1 MRNLFWCFLIIGFVL
16 NIGVSAQTALDPTFG
31 PGGSSFPS
39 FNGRAYAHDM
49 AIQPD
54 NKIILVSSCG
64 TLEITHVPFC
74 LVRVN
79 EDGSSDTTF
88 KGGYPYSSS
97 WGVYTLFEPTYDGA
111 AEGVVVQPDG
121 KVVAVGFG
129 PGGKVTLVRYNSNGT
144 LDSTFGSGGIV
155 LSFNGH
161 AEKAALQPDGKIAI
175 VGTIGNEMF
184 VARYLSNGTPDSSF
198 GGGGFA
204 AVPVKGGASG
214 RSLAIQP
221 DGKIVAGGLGGG
233 SYLLARFNPDG
244 SPDGTWDGDGVKT
257 IPIDAAGDDFDY
269 FEGLGIR
276 SVGIQPD
283 GRVVAVGHKNII
295 FSFNS
300 DGSPDM
306 GFDGDGSRS
315 VLSGTDKETYSL
327 TISGDGKITV
337 VGTAIANQPNGPF
350 PVPQPPFL
358 YYTARYNPDGTPD
371 LTFGSGG
378 YFNISL
384 GMTSGAIA
392 VAPDPIGR
400 IVIAGVS
407 ASGLP
412 SLPWLTLIFSA
423 ARILGPPVAVGISG
437 RVTDSNGSPIRGAI
451 VKTDVGGAPI
461 IARTSPFGYYSLPG
475 VLTGQTYS
483 LSVSAKGHR
492 ISGQSVY
499 VNNQFVTVDFVAQ

>member
-1 MRNLFWCFLIIGFVL
+1 
-16 NIGVSAQTALDPTFG
+16 
-31 PGGSSFPS
+31 
-39 FNGRAYAHDM
+39 M

-54 NKIILVSSCG
+54 NKIILISSCG
-64 TLEITHVPFC
+64 TLEIAHVPFC

-88 KGGYPYSSS
+88 KAGYPYTSS
-97 WGVYTLFEPTYDGA
+97 WGVYTLFEPTYHGA

-121 KVVAVGFG
+121 RVVAVGFG
-129 PGGKVTLVRYNSNGT
+129 PGGKVALIRYNSNGS
-144 LDSTFGSGGIV
+144 LDNTFGAGGIV
-155 LSFNGH
+155 LGFNGI
-161 AEKAALQPDGKIAI
+161 AEKAALQPDGKIVI
-175 VGTIGNEMF
+175 VGTAESEMF

-204 AVPVKGGASG
+204 AVPVKGSEG
-214 RSLAIQP
+214 RSLALQP
-221 DGKIVAGGLGGG
+221 DGKIVAGGLSGG
-233 SYLLARFNPDG
+233 SYLLARFNSDG

-257 IPIDAAGDDFDY
+257 IPIDAAGTSIDL

-327 TISGDGKITV
+327 TISADGRITV

-358 YYTARYNPDGTPD
+358 YYTARYNSDGSPDA
-371 LTFGSGG
+371 TFGNGG
-378 YFNISL
+378 YFNITL
-384 GMTSGAIA
+384 EMNSGAIA

-412 SLPWLTLIFSA
+412 SLPWLTLVFSA
-423 ARILGPPVAVGISG
+423 ARILGPPVAVAISG
-437 RVTDSNGSPIRGAI
+437 RVTDSNGSPVRGAI
-451 VKTDVGGAPI
+451 VKTDVNGTI
-461 IARTSPFGYYSLPG
+461 ITARTNPFGYYNLAG

-499 VNNQFVTVDFVAQ
+499 VNNQFVTVDFIAQ

>member
-1 MRNLFWCFLIIGFVL
+1 MKNLLWCLLITGFVL
-16 NIGVSAQTALDPTFG
+16 SSGVSAQTALDPTFG
-31 PGGSSFPS
+31 GGSTFPS

-64 TLEITHVPFC
+64 TLEIARVPFC

-79 EDGSSDTTF
+79 EDGSSDPTF
-88 KGGYPYSSS
+88 KDGYPYPSS
-97 WGVYTLFEPTYDGA
+97 WGVYTLFEPTYQGN

-121 KVVAVGFG
+121 KVVAVGSG
-129 PGGKVTLVRYNSNGT
+129 PGGKVALVRYNSNGT

-155 LSFNGH
+155 LGFNGI
-161 AEKAALQPDGKIAI
+161 AEKAALQPDGKIVI
-175 VGTIGNEMF
+175 VGTAEGEMF
-184 VARYLSNGTPDSSF
+184 AARYLSNGTPDSSF

-204 AVPVKGGASG
+204 AVQIKGGAAG
-214 RSLAIQP
+214 RSIALQP
-221 DGKIVAGGLGGG
+221 DGRVVAGGLAAS
-233 SYLLARFNPDG
+233 SYVLARFNPDG
-244 SPDGTWDGDGVKT
+244 SPDGTWDSDGVKT
-257 IPIDAAGDDFDY
+257 IPIDPAGATVNL

-295 FSFNS
+295 FSFNN
-300 DGSPDM
+300 DGTPDM

-315 VLSGTDKETYSL
+315 VLNGTNKETYSL
-327 TISGDGKITV
+327 TVSADGKITV

-350 PVPQPPFL
+350 PTGQPPFL
-358 YYTARYNPDGTPD
+358 YYTARYNSDGSPD

-378 YFNISL
+378 YFDINL
-384 GMTSGAIA
+384 DMNSGALV

-412 SLPWLTLIFSA
+412 SFPWLTTIFSA
-423 ARILGPPVAVGISG
+423 ARLLGPPFPVGISG
-437 RVTDSNGSPIRGAI
+437 RVTDSNGIAIRNAI
-451 VKTDVGGAPI
+451 VKTAVGGTVI
-461 IARTSPFGYYSLPG
+461 SARTNPFGYYNLPG
-475 VLTGQTYS
+475 VLTGQTYTI
-483 LSVSAKGHR
+483 SVSAKGHR
-492 ISGQSVY
+492 IDSQSVF
-499 VNNQFVTVDFVAQ
+499 VNNQFVTVNFISQ

>member
-1 MRNLFWCFLIIGFVL
+1 
-16 NIGVSAQTALDPTFG
+16 
-31 PGGSSFPS
+31 
-39 FNGRAYAHDM
+39 M

-64 TLEITHVPFC
+64 TLEIAHVPFC

-79 EDGSSDTTF
+79 EDGSPDTTF
-88 KGGYPYSSS
+88 KAGYPFTSS
-97 WGVYTLFEPTYDGA
+97 WGVYTLFEPTYQGG

-121 KVVAVGFG
+121 KVIAVGFG
-129 PGGKVTLVRYNSNGT
+129 PGGKVALIRYNSNGS
-144 LDSTFGSGGIV
+144 LDSTFGAGGIV
-155 LSFNGH
+155 LSPNGV
-161 AEKAALQPDGKIAI
+161 AEKAALQPDGKVI
-175 VGTIGNEMF
+175 VVGSAGSGMF
-184 VARYLSNGTPDSSF
+184 VARYLSNGTLDSSF
-198 GGGGFA
+198 GAGGVA
-204 AVPVKGGASG
+204 AVLVKGSEG
-214 RSLAIQP
+214 RSLALQP
-221 DGKIVAGGLGGG
+221 DGKIVAGGLGPN
-233 SYLLARFNPDG
+233 SYLLMRFNSDG
-244 SPDGTWDGDGVKT
+244 SPDGTWDGDGIKT
-257 IPIDAAGDDFDY
+257 IPIDASGADFDF

-300 DGSPDM
+300 DGSADM

-371 LTFGSGG
+371 TTFGSGG

-412 SLPWLTLIFSA
+412 SLPWLTLSFSA
-423 ARILGPPVAVGISG
+423 ARILGPPVAVAISG

-451 VKTDVGGAPI
+451 VKTDVGGGTI
-461 IARTSPFGYYSLPG
+461 LTARTNPFGYYSLPG
-475 VLTGQTYS
+475 VLTGQTYT

-492 ISGQSVY
+492 ISGQIVF
-499 VNNQFVTVDFVAQ
+499 VNNQFVTVDFIAQ

>member
-1 MRNLFWCFLIIGFVL
+1 MRNLLWCLLIIGFVL
-16 NIGVSAQTALDPTFG
+16 NTGASAQTALDPTFG
-31 PGGSSFPS
+31 GGSTFPS
-39 FNGRAYAHDM
+39 FNGRAYAHDI

-64 TLEITHVPFC
+64 TLEIAHVPFC

-88 KGGYPYSSS
+88 KGGYPFPSS
-97 WGVYTLFEPTYDGA
+97 WGVYTLFEPTYDGG

-129 PGGKVTLVRYNSNGT
+129 PGGKVALVRYSSNGS

-155 LSFNGH
+155 LGFNGR
-161 AEKAALQPDGKIAI
+161 AGKAALQPDGKIVI
-175 VGTIGNEMF
+175 VGTAEGMMF
-184 VARYLSNGTPDSSF
+184 VARYLSNGTLDSSF
-198 GGGGFA
+198 GVA
-204 AVPVKGGASG
+204 IAPIKGSEG
-214 RSLAIQP
+214 RSLALQP
-221 DGKIVAGGLGGG
+221 DGKIVAGGLGAG
-233 SYLLARFNPDG
+233 SYLLARFNSDGTPD
-244 SPDGTWDGDGVKT
+244 STWDGDGIKT
-257 IPIDAAGDDFDY
+257 IPINAAGNSFDF

-276 SVGIQPD
+276 SVGIQAD

-315 VLSGTDKETYSL
+315 VLNGTDKETYSL
-327 TISGDGKITV
+327 TISPDGRITV

-350 PVPQPPFL
+350 PPGQPPFL
-358 YYTARYNPDGTPD
+358 YYTARYNSDGSPDT
-371 LTFGSGG
+371 TFGSGG
-378 YFNISL
+378 YFDIDL
-384 GMTSGAIA
+384 GMTSGAIV

-412 SLPWLTLIFSA
+412 SFPWLTTIFSA
-423 ARILGPPVAVGISG
+423 ARLLGPPFPVGISG
-437 RVTDSNGSPIRGAI
+437 RVTDSNGAPIRGAI
-451 VKTDVGGAPI
+451 VKTDLGGGTILTAL
-461 IARTSPFGYYSLPG
+461 TNPFGYYTLPG
-475 VLTGQTYS
+475 LLTGQTYS
-483 LSVSAKGHR
+483 ISVSAKGHR

-499 VNNQFVTVDFVAQ
+499 VNNQFVTVDFTAQ

>member
-1 MRNLFWCFLIIGFVL
+1 MRNLLWCLLIIGFIL
-16 NIGVSAQTALDPTFG
+16 TTGAPAQTALDPTFG
-31 PGGSSFPS
+31 SGGSKVIS

-64 TLEITHVPFC
+64 TLEIAHVPFC

-88 KGGYPYSSS
+88 KAGYPFTSS
-97 WGVYTLFEPTYDGA
+97 WGVYTLFEPTYHGS

-121 KVVAVGFG
+121 RVVAVGFG
-129 PGGKVTLVRYNSNGT
+129 PGGKVALIRYNSNGS
-144 LDSTFGSGGIV
+144 LDNTFGAGGIV
-155 LSFNGH
+155 LGFNGI
-161 AEKAALQPDGKIAI
+161 AEKAALQPDGKIVI
-175 VGTIGNEMF
+175 VGTAESEMV
-184 VARYLSNGTPDSSF
+184 VARYLSNGTLDSSF
-198 GGGGFA
+198 GGGGVTT
-204 AVPVKGGASG
+204 VPVKGSEG
-214 RSLAIQP
+214 RSLALQP
-221 DGKIVAGGLGGG
+221 DGRVVAGGLGAG
-233 SYLLARFNPDG
+233 SYVLARFNSDG
-244 SPDGTWDGDGVKT
+244 SPDDTWDGDGVKT
-257 IPIDAAGDDFDY
+257 IPIDAAGASIDL

-327 TISGDGKITV
+327 TISADGKITV
-337 VGTAIANQPNGPF
+337 VGTAIANQPSGPF
-350 PVPQPPFL
+350 PPGQPPFL

-371 LTFGSGG
+371 TTFGNGG
-378 YFNISL
+378 YFNIGL
-384 GMTSGAIA
+384 GMNSGAFAI
-392 VAPDPIGR
+392 APDPIGR

-412 SLPWLTLIFSA
+412 SLPWLTVVFSA
-423 ARILGPPVAVGISG
+423 ARILGPPVPVAISG
-437 RVTDSNGSPIRGAI
+437 RVTDSNGSPVRGAI
-451 VKTDVGGAPI
+451 VKTEVNGTI
-461 IARTSPFGYYSLPG
+461 ITARTNPFGYYNLAG
-475 VLTGQTYS
+475 VLTGQTYT

-499 VNNQFVTVDFVAQ
+499 VNNQFVTVDFIAQ

>member
-1 MRNLFWCFLIIGFVL
+1 MRNLFWSLLIIGFVL
-16 NIGVSAQTALDPTFG
+16 NTGVPAQTSLDPTFG
-31 PGGSSFPS
+31 PGGSKVIS
-39 FNGRAYAHDM
+39 FNGRAFAHDM

-64 TLEITHVPFC
+64 TLEIAHVPFC

-88 KGGYPYSSS
+88 KAGYPFTSS
-97 WGVYTLFEPTYDGA
+97 WGVYTLFEPTYQGR
-111 AEGVVVQPDG
+111 AEGVVLQPDG
-121 KVVAVGFG
+121 KVIAVGLG
-129 PGGKVTLVRYNSNGT
+129 PGGKVALIRYNSNGS
-144 LDSTFGSGGIV
+144 LDSTFGAGGIV
-155 LSFNGH
+155 LSPNGV
-161 AEKAALQPDGKIAI
+161 AEKAALQPDGKIVV
-175 VGTIGNEMF
+175 VGSAGSGMF
-184 VARYLSNGTPDSSF
+184 VARYLSDGTLDSSF
-198 GGGGFA
+198 GAGGVA
-204 AVPVKGGASG
+204 AIPVKGSEG
-214 RSLAIQP
+214 RSLALQP
-221 DGKIVAGGLGGG
+221 DGRVVAGGLGAG
-233 SYLLARFNPDG
+233 SYLLARFNSDG
-244 SPDGTWDGDGVKT
+244 SPDGTWDGDGVKI
-257 IPIDAAGDDFDY
+257 IPIDAAGASFDF
-269 FEGLGIR
+269 FEGIGIR

-315 VLSGTDKETYSL
+315 ALIGTDKETYSL
-327 TISGDGKITV
+327 TISGDGRITV
-337 VGTAIANQPNGPF
+337 VGTAIANQPSGPF
-350 PVPQPPFL
+350 PPVQPPFL
-358 YYTARYNPDGTPD
+358 YYTARYNSDGSPDT
-371 LTFGSGG
+371 TFGSSG

-384 GMTSGAIA
+384 ELNSGAIA

-412 SLPWLTLIFSA
+412 SLPWQTLVFSA
-423 ARILGPPVAVGISG
+423 ARILGPPVAVAISG

-451 VKTDVGGAPI
+451 VKTDVGGSI
-461 IARTSPFGYYSLPG
+461 ITARTNPFGYYNLAG

-499 VNNQFVTVDFVAQ
+499 VNNQFVTVDFIAQ